1 MKQKY
6 YIIGTLLCLALT
18 LLGLH
23 TPSLVT
29 HILGGV
35 GFLTLGYLATHS
47 LRPYF
52 QAQYATLLSTLILVS
67 TTILVGVVLYML
79 YGIDLYTISVIPIA
93 YTLLALR
100 NKSFSFPVIH
110 PSRIWLHTIPL
121 LLLELILFVIPFSF
135 QTSGILLSVWD
146 VLPMWYV
153 TLFLFT
159 TFFVLYYTNK
169 HKRTAT
175 PLVGL
180 HIFNSFSLLCSLYT
194 LGYGFDPFLHRAAQ
208 EHIMQFGFIA
218 PKTPFYIGE
227 YVTAISLSHLLH
239 IPLHLVDVWL
249 TPVLSALL
257 LTVGGTYFFSVHKHT
272 DNRPLFYTLLLPLFP
287 LSYFTMTTPY
297 NVSVLLMLFGVL
309 ITHTLLKTKHGVA
322 VLAFFTLMTA
332 TVHPL
337 AGVCLFVFV
346 SLSFLHHKK
355 VNTILF
361 IFTAILSSFAVPA
374 LFLLYSVLS
383 SEVVITLQPL
393 TETLRQYISLMRP
406 AGLSL
411 NDSLPSILKAVYT
424 YKYLMPLFFAA
435 LLFVAYKKLR
445 GEITPFVV
453 SSLVIALNVYGALL
467 FVSFPN
473 LGGKEQLQYAERL
486 RHLVFLPLLP
496 LAIYRLSHIQTK
508 YFSGTYTRHA
518 FIALCSLLLILSLY
532 FTYPQNNAQVKA
544 KGYNVTTSDL
554 LAVQFIAQQGVGTRY
569 VVLSNIMTAA
579 AAVDQFGF
587 NQYYPYNGSLIYH
600 YSIPTGGYLA
610 DTYNTLLYTG
620 QDRKYIEEVM
630 NTLNVDHV
638 YVLIS
643 DYWHNKNEVIPGLRA
658 IADGEYMIN
667 DEAVMIFRFDRY
679 TSENTILAN

>member
-6 YIIGTLLCLALT
+6 YITGTLLCLALT
-18 LLGLH
+18 LLGLY
-23 TPSLVT
+23 TPYLALQ
-29 HILGGV
+29 IMGV
-35 GFLTLGYLATHS
+35 LGFLALGYLASES
-47 LRPYF
+47 LRVYF
-52 QAQYATLLSTLILVS
+52 QAQYATLLSTLTLVS

-121 LLLELILFVIPFSF
+121 LLLEAVLFVIPFSF
-135 QTSGILLSVWD
+135 QTNDTLLSVWD
-146 VLPMWYV
+146 VLPLWYV

-249 TPVLSALL
+249 TPILSTLL
-257 LTVGGTYFFSVHKHT
+257 LTVGGTYFFSAYKHT

-297 NVSVLLMLFGVL
+297 NVSVLLMIFGVL

-453 SSLVIALNVYGALL
+453 SSLVIALNVCGVLL

-473 LGGKEQLQYAERL
+473 LGDKEQLQYAERL

-496 LAIYRLSHIQTK
+496 LAIYGLSHIQTK

-518 FIALCSLLLILSLY
+518 FIILCSLLLVLSLY

-554 LAVQFIAQQGVGTRY
+554 LAVQFIAQQGAGTRY

-587 NQYYPYNGSLIYH
+587 NQYYPYNSSLIYH

-610 DTYNTLLYTG
+610 DTYNALLYKG
-620 QDRKYIEEVM
+620 QEKKYIEEVM
-630 NTLNVDHV
+630 NTLDVDHV

-643 DYWHNKNEVIPGLRA
+643 DYWHNKNEVIPGLRL
-658 IADGEYMIN
+658 IADDEYVIG
-667 DEAVMIFRFDRY
+667 DGAVNIFKFNRNS
-679 TSENTILAN
+679 TEGIIL